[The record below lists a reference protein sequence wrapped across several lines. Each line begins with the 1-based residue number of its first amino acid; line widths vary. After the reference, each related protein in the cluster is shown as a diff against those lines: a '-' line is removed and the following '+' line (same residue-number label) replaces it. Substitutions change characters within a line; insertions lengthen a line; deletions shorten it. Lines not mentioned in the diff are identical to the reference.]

1 MFNLKISAQ
10 PGKPSSLRGGETVA
24 RSRSLSPLA
33 SPSPRNLISVII
45 LASVVELLLLLLLE
59 AATFYWIKLQLRA
72 FAAVLCKVV
81 TILCF
86 R

>member
-45 LASVVELLLLLLLE
+45 LASVVELLLLLE